1 MNKTKW
7 SKLRSP
13 HGAYNLLGAD
23 KAPKGKARKTLT
35 LLLWGGAC
43 SPRRVQGRVAV
54 KVRTDRRRRDKH
66 TDVIH
71 CYRWNGCLSQ
81 IIDDKHLTRR
91 REETKPGEVKGGKP
105 KTHKK
110 KERERHTH
118 KNCWFLDQAESRTRN
133 LKSELPWS
141 SQSKPTHS
149 CCIKFQN

>member
-7 SKLRSP
+7 SKLKSP

-110 KERERHTH
+110 KRERETHTQ
-118 KNCWFLDQAESRTRN
+118 KLLISRPGWVKDKELEIRAPMKFTVQAHTQ
-133 LKSELPWS
+133 LLY
-141 SQSKPTHS
+141 
-149 CCIKFQN
+149 